1 MLSSLKRT
9 GLSSATVVPA
19 SAADPSDTK
28 LEAATL
34 GFGISKDGLA
44 EIVLEKDVNVLA
56 RYGGVKGVVRKL
68 KADAEKGLRSDTVR
82 RPPFEFLLRARRA
95 LRVASAVVKWGTR
108 MKGKRGEGPRSLAA
122 TYFHKP
128 LLSSGRAAPPRLW
141 RERDGAE
148 DTAPILFAFNRR
160 AQ

>member
-1 MLSSLKRT
+1 MDPFRVVSATSAPRPLSAASLILGAAPLPSLAGLVFLRGGMLSSLKRTT
-9 GLSSATVVPA
+9 GLSSATVVPT

-82 RPPFEFLLRARRA
+82 RRPSNSCCARGTRCARR
-95 LRVASAVVKWGTR
+95 
-108 MKGKRGEGPRSLAA
+108 
-122 TYFHKP
+122 
-128 LLSSGRAAPPRLW
+128 PP
-141 RERDGAE
+141 
-148 DTAPILFAFNRR
+148 P
-160 AQ
+160 

>member
-19 SAADPSDTK
+19 SATDASDTR

-68 KADAEKGLRSDTVR
+68 KADAEKGLRSDTVSSCPR
-82 RPPFEFLLRARRA
+82 VSTPRAGALRAIA
-95 LRVASAVVKWGTR
+95 TAA
-108 MKGKRGEGPRSLAA
+108 GK
-122 TYFHKP
+122 
-128 LLSSGRAAPPRLW
+128 LS
-141 RERDGAE
+141 
-148 DTAPILFAFNRR
+148 T
-160 AQ
+160 